1 MWFAYCVSG
10 WTNTQVIKADSQAQ
24 AKGNAFPDSYGFR
37 RISEET
43 AKSIEKSWS
52 EKSWS
57 N

>member
-10 WTNTQVIKADSQAQ
+10 WTNTQVIKADSEAQ